1 LFAHLDLL
9 SSDSFSSLIFFLLFS
24 SLPLPTSAFSSVH
37 VVDNLPSTRPSVISL
52 QLSLCFPCYFRIISE
67 LRPYYF
73 PIHSPII
80 SQLIPLLFP
89 YYFPTH
95 SNIIFRVFPSF
106 SYTCFPNYFP
116 ILSLLFPYYVLII
129 SLQFT
134 YTLFPSSFASLEW
147 NLSTIYNPALIK
159 QIGGLYKPVMFDYP
173 REHGVG
179 WIEEDDT

>member
-1 LFAHLDLL
+1 
-9 SSDSFSSLIFFLLFS
+9 
-24 SLPLPTSAFSSVH
+24 
-37 VVDNLPSTRPSVISL
+37 LPSTRPSVISL

-173 REHGVG
+173 REHGLG